1 MKNLNNNE
9 LERLWLEKE
18 NQILKDENEE
28 LKKNINRY
36 AIFNIISYTII
47 IGTQILSLL

>member
-9 LERLWLEKE
+9 LNRLWLE

-28 LKKNINRY
+28 LKKKSKRY
-36 AIFNIISYTII
+36 AIFNSICYTII
-47 IGTQILSLL
+47 IGTLILSLL

>member
-9 LERLWLEKE
+9 LDRLWLE

-28 LKKNINRY
+28 LKKKNKINEILLCVSNLVFCAY
-36 AIFNIISYTII
+36 II
-47 IGTQILSLL
+47 IKQIL